1 MQIFPLALDSKEGW
15 GTVADG
21 GYRLP
26 SIRFVDLALMVGT
39 ESWRIESI
47 TGGCFSDPP
56 VKNRILGRIKM
67 NFFLNSQIISTL
79 F

>member
-47 TGGCFSDPP
+47 TGGRS
-56 VKNRILGRIKM
+56 
-67 NFFLNSQIISTL
+67 
-79 F
+79 